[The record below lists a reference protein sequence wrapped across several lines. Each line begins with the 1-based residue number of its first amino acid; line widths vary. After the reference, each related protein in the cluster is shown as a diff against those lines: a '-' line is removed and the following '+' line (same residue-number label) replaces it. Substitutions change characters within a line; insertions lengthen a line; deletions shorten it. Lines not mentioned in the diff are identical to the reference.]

1 MTIFCLLWVP
11 LFYLFYRT
19 FSHGGSH
26 GVWALMLGSIT
37 AIIQFFLG
45 NIIDPGGFGVS
56 RIIFG
61 FFDIACFPVLL
72 PVFVYLI
79 ILIFKRFSV
88 SVDFANFALIWL
100 IPIGALRAL
109 SWTSTNDPILLILA
123 PLLWVSLAIGISF
136 FIDLVKNHF
145 RWYTLILAVIC
156 IPVLPAAASLSYWAF
171 FSQSNLYG
179 FILLGVMYIPVI
191 TAVITGARRVG
202 STRSA

>member
-1 MTIFCLLWVP
+1 MTIFCLLFVP

-45 NIIDPGGFGVS
+45 NIIDPGGFGFS
-56 RIIFG
+56 RIVFG

-79 ILIFKRFSV
+79 LLIFKRFSV
-88 SVDFANFALIWL
+88 NVDFANFALIWL

-123 PLLWVSLAIGISF
+123 PLLWVSLAVGISF
-136 FIDLVKNHF
+136 FIDLTKNHF
-145 RWYTLILAVIC
+145 RWYTLIIAIIC
-156 IPVLPAAASLSYWAF
+156 IPVLPAAASLSYWSF
-171 FSQSNLYG
+171 FSQQNLYG
-179 FILLGVMYIPVI
+179 FSLLGVMFMPVI
-191 TAVITGARRVG
+191 AAVIVGARR
-202 STRSA
+202 SSN